1 MNGFILGMFAETPVH
16 PGMGQARSAIDLPV
30 AREAMTNY
38 PVIPGSSLKGTLRD
52 KVERVWGE
60 KRAGEIFGEQNAAGG
75 VGVTDARLVL
85 LPVRSLSGHY
95 RWITCPYLIE
105 RLERDRAL
113 AGLDTREWEF
123 ELQPGVALTPLKEE
137 WLFLEE
143 LSYTAKSN
151 PLLVQAVAE
160 RIAPLIRH
168 ESMRDRLGRQLVILH
183 DDDFAHFATY
193 GLPIQARNNLENG
206 TKRSVSLW
214 YEETLPPDC
223 LFYTLLLAR
232 SGKEEVWEEL
242 RAFFDGNRYIQVGGN
257 ETIGQGWMVTSV
269 VGGER

>member
-105 RLERDRAL
+105 RLERTARWQASTRGNGNL
-113 AGLDTREWEF
+113 SFSREW
-123 ELQPGVALTPLKEE
+123 
-137 WLFLEE
+137 
-143 LSYTAKSN
+143 
-151 PLLVQAVAE
+151 
-160 RIAPLIRH
+160 
-168 ESMRDRLGRQLVILH
+168 
-183 DDDFAHFATY
+183 
-193 GLPIQARNNLENG
+193 
-206 TKRSVSLW
+206 RS
-214 YEETLPPDC
+214 
-223 LFYTLLLAR
+223 R
-232 SGKEEVWEEL
+232 
-242 RAFFDGNRYIQVGGN
+242 R
-257 ETIGQGWMVTSV
+257 
-269 VGGER
+269 